1 MPTSFNIT
9 VDIAGYGGANCATGA
24 DAFTGTVEGA
34 VEEEAASFTFTASVP
49 DDRRPDEP
57 WCRLRWAFKNFTVER
72 MMQAPQLV
80 MRGKALGAY
89 AAAISVS
96 LESDEMDGII
106 ALKDKPWVSALVQP
120 LPAKNGSR
128 LLHFPSSKPSSA
140 VAFAFAVNGVV
151 FRDNS
156 EDDIKGVQFLST
168 LGKGVTV
175 SKAELAPAGAA
186 MFASGRGHLAVEVTV
201 AKSFNYHRVTKYA
214 PTSPF
219 NTASA
224 VFAVV
229 GSLLTALMMMMN
241 GVEGRQDPSGDI
253 KLVNLPPGTTLAV
266 EKAPGGRPMGQENDG
281 EGDVELSNLP
291 NAPNVPQDGSGQDI
305 EEEWQRPEQR
315 QQTTTSHKQSIHD
328 LK

>member
-1 MPTSFNIT
+1 MFPFYFQSVSISPDSTHILPG
-9 VDIAGYGGANCATGA
+9 V
-24 DAFTGTVEGA
+24 
-34 VEEEAASFTFTASVP
+34 TASVCH
-49 DDRRPDEP
+49 RP
-57 WCRLRWAFKNFTVER
+57 R
-72 MMQAPQLV
+72 
-80 MRGKALGAY
+80 
-89 AAAISVS
+89 
-96 LESDEMDGII
+96 
-106 ALKDKPWVSALVQP
+106 
-120 LPAKNGSR
+120 
-128 LLHFPSSKPSSA
+128 PSSSSA

-156 EDDIKGVQFLST
+156 KDDIKGVQFLST

-253 KLVNLPPGTTLAV
+253 KLVDLTTLAV

-315 QQTTTSHKQSIHD
+315 QQTTASHKQSIHD
-328 LK
+328 LM